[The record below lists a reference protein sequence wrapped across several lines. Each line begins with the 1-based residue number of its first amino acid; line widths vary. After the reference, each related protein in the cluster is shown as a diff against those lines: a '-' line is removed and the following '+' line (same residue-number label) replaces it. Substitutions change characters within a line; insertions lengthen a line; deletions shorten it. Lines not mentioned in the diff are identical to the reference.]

1 MEKRE
6 KKKKRKKSQNSPGN
20 QSESNETLNMFSSQQ
35 SSQQNNN
42 GPQPNG
48 FFQTFS
54 QPNIGMS
61 YGQPF
66 YSSSPPP
73 PMGSPGQIQTPPQDV
88 LSKILQRLDTMDKK
102 LGQLD
107 CIQSSVNK
115 ITDQVNTM
123 STKINGLETKMKT
136 IEDSR
141 EFDSKSID
149 LLQAKQ
155 NQIDSIMLKM
165 QKLETEQKEKL
176 LDLQSREMRD
186 NLMFYNFKEE
196 KGETDQHCMEKLYD
210 LMENELGLQNARA
223 IQFHRVHRVGRYN
236 RTKTRPIVAKFA
248 FYPDRER
255 VRAAAKNLEGTN
267 YSIGQQFPKEIQDRR
282 RRLVPLMKKAKGEG
296 KPAYISVDKLYI
308 DGTQYVVKT
317 DPMQP
322 LTTPA
327 GATAV
332 TVKPAVVAAGIPGA
346 FAGVHMASEAT
357 SMDTGATANTAQ
369 GTA

>member
-1 MEKRE
+1 MTCMIDSLFHGEAGKEE
-6 KKKKRKKSQNSPGN
+6 KKWKKSQNSP
-20 QSESNETLNMFSSQQ
+20 ESNEQKHQTLNMFSSQQ

-54 QPNIGMS
+54 QPNIGI
-61 YGQPF
+61 YGQSY
-66 YSSSPPP
+66 YSSSPLP

-176 LDLQSREMRD
+176 LDLQSREMRVH
-186 NLMFYNFKEE
+186 LMFYNFKKE
-196 KGETDQHCMEKLYD
+196 KGETDQHCMEKTLC
-210 LMENELGLQNARA
+210 LN
-223 IQFHRVHRVGRYN
+223 
-236 RTKTRPIVAKFA
+236 
-248 FYPDRER
+248 
-255 VRAAAKNLEGTN
+255 
-267 YSIGQQFPKEIQDRR
+267 
-282 RRLVPLMKKAKGEG
+282 G
-296 KPAYISVDKLYI
+296 K
-308 DGTQYVVKT
+308 
-317 DPMQP
+317 
-322 LTTPA
+322 
-327 GATAV
+327 
-332 TVKPAVVAAGIPGA
+332 
-346 FAGVHMASEAT
+346 
-357 SMDTGATANTAQ
+357 
-369 GTA
+369 